1 MTLLPSL
8 STLYLPS
15 FLAREK
21 SGGTSI
27 SEVILEPSFLPDQ
40 DSDHLEEAEQ
50 TSEQGRTIPS
60 LLNDCQHSRS
70 LSLSS
75 EPGQPRAIH
84 RPTLISL
91 FLNKGAFP
99 QSESFSFLHSR
110 SFSVPNIK
118 IVASPP
124 KTTYSEAP
132 PKKTNYSEAVPQP
145 NPETHLPPP
154 TMPSYSSSRRGPK
167 KQGRRVRATKLNP
180 EAPEFTTQGI
190 MFSSPLTQ
198 PQSGQDSVLASPSP
212 GAATVSSPELA
223 ANYKLQSYDYFRQ
236 TEYVDSMS
244 DHNYQHGRRHSSL
257 SNLLEFPQQEEEREE
272 PRPSQVRR
280 ATTGDSDPA
289 HWVAAPLGSSSP
301 AQAQAQECEKRKKK
315 LEEKRKIRDAK
326 APLEKHQD
334 IEEDARGFS
343 DDDEFYP
350 GADWE

>member
-1 MTLLPSL
+1 M
-8 STLYLPS
+8 
-15 FLAREK
+15 ARNN
-21 SGGTSI
+21 SSI

-40 DSDHLEEAEQ
+40 DPDRLEEAEQ
-50 TSEQGRTIPS
+50 TSEQGRTISS

-91 FLNKGAFP
+91 FLNRGAFP
-99 QSESFSFLHSR
+99 ESESFSFLHSR

-124 KTTYSEAP
+124 KTTYIEAP
-132 PKKTNYSEAVPQP
+132 PKKTNYSEALPQP
-145 NPETHLPPP
+145 NPETHIPSP
-154 TMPSYSSSRRGPK
+154 TMSSSSSSRRAPK
-167 KQGRRVRATKLNP
+167 KQGRRVRTTKLNP

-223 ANYKLQSYDYFRQ
+223 ANYNLQSYDCFREM
-236 TEYVDSMS
+236 EYIDSMS

-257 SNLLEFPQQEEEREE
+257 SNLLEFPQQEEVREE
-272 PRPSQVRR
+272 LPPSQVRR
-280 ATTGDSDPA
+280 ATTVDSDPA
-289 HWVAAPLGSSSP
+289 HWSSP

-315 LEEKRKIRDAK
+315 LEEKRKIRDSK

-350 GADWE
+350 GTY